1 MDWIGIIRRCFETDS
16 VLYSGHARREMKQE
30 EFGEIVEREVSEAIA
45 NCELLEEYPEDKP
58 YPSALFF
65 GMTKANRPI
74 HVVSAYNAAA
84 QQAIIVT
91 VYEPDPERWE
101 NHRRRRT

>member
-1 MDWIGIIRRCFETDS
+1 MDWVGIIRRCFETDS

-30 EFGEIVEREVSEAIA
+30 EFGEIAEHEVYEAIA
-45 NCELLEEYPEDKP
+45 NCEVLEEYPDDKP

-65 GMTKANRPI
+65 GMTKAYRPI
-74 HVVSAYNAAA
+74 HVVCAYNEGG

-91 VYEPDPERWE
+91 VYHPDPERWD
-101 NHRRRRT
+101 NYRSRKR